1 MSDPTALA
9 APHLLVT
16 ALARHGTLDDRL
28 AYATP
33 DELRDAL
40 IVAVD
45 RIRTLTGRP
54 PHQPIDLA
62 DVDRRL
68 ALEHLATA
76 ARTWRDAE
84 RPGDRTTAEHR
95 LAAALDQFDNL
106 ERP

>member
-1 MSDPTALA
+1 MSDPTTLA

-45 RIRTLTGRP
+45 RIRILTGRP

-68 ALEHLATA
+68 ALEHVATC
-76 ARTWRDAE
+76 ARSWRDAE
-84 RPGDRTTAEHR
+84 RPGDRTDAERR
-95 LAAALDQFDNL
+95 LAAVLDQLDAQ
-106 ERP
+106 ERT